1 MRIQGVEHHYSMPVD
16 HYAQCARAQ
25 APWIVAGLAIL
36 ACLALGLALVQA
48 RHEIRCLKGQ
58 SQFCG

>member
-1 MRIQGVEHHYSMPVD
+1 MPVD
-16 HYAQCARAQ
+16 HYVQCARAQ